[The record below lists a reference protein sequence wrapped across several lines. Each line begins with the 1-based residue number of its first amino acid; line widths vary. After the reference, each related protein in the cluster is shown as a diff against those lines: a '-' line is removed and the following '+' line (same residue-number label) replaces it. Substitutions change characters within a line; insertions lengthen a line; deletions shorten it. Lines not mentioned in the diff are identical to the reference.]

1 MILRGL
7 LIAASGFL
15 FIFSPGL
22 PMSLLVRRSPSFN
35 RDIVYWG
42 IGAWLVALLPSLF
55 LQSLLRQILQNSQTP
70 RGLSGQPMDYALT
83 LAGALL
89 TAFFVAGGMYLV
101 LRFKRIE
108 ATTLP
113 PNGLALGFGV
123 GLIAQVFT
131 GLSLVGA
138 GFRLMFGDA
147 STETL
152 VSLAQVSYLNLLLA
166 LLALILFR
174 PALLA
179 VSAARGVLVAR
190 ALQERAVFFWLGVL
204 VDAVFVWIILAL
216 QRRRRSPLRCNHG
229 LLPDPNR
236 SLTRQRHR
244 LNCRVAQGADD
255 LADLCRVRDQVIGP
269 QQAGCRDLVLPCL
282 AHRRHSLSPRCRSVE
297 QLLGGHSH
305 RLLDRRR
312 PPSVDPARHRRLDL
326 TLSLRKRR
334 HVPRLLLT
342 RHLERLT
349 LPLDDRVER
358 RGDLALERHHRL

>member
-22 PMSLLVRRSPSFN
+22 PMSLLTRRSPSFN

-55 LQSLLRQILQNSQTP
+55 LQSLLRQILQNSPTP
-70 RGLSGQPMDYALT
+70 RGLSGEPMDYALT

-89 TAFFVAGGMYLV
+89 TAFFVTGGMYLV
-101 LRFKRIE
+101 LRFKRLE

-123 GLIAQVFT
+123 GLITQVFT

-138 GFRLMFGDA
+138 GFRLMFGDTA
-147 STETL
+147 TETL
-152 VSLAQVSYLNLLLA
+152 TRLAQVSYLNLLLA

-190 ALQERAVFFWLGVL
+190 ALQEHAVFFWLGVL
-204 VDAVFVWIILAL
+204 VDAVFVWAILAL
-216 QRRRRSPLRCNHG
+216 E
-229 LLPDPNR
+229 
-236 SLTRQRHR
+236 
-244 LNCRVAQGADD
+244 
-255 LADLCRVRDQVIGP
+255 LA
-269 QQAGCRDLVLPCL
+269 
-282 AHRRHSLSPRCRSVE
+282 
-297 QLLGGHSH
+297 LGGESPGQV
-305 RLLDRRR
+305 LVGGIDPLT
-312 PPSVDPARHRRLDL
+312 SVVTIVYYLIAFGLAYRW
-326 TLSLRKRR
+326 
-334 HVPRLLLT
+334 LLT
-342 RHLERLT
+342 QIAGWESKKVKGR
-349 LPLDDRVER
+349 
-358 RGDLALERHHRL
+358 

>member
-22 PMSLLVRRSPSFN
+22 PMSLLVRSMRGPSFN
-35 RDIVYWG
+35 RDMVYWG

-108 ATTLP
+108 ATALP

-138 GFRLMFGDA
+138 GFRLMFGDTA
-147 STETL
+147 TETL
-152 VSLAQVSYLNLLLA
+152 TGLAQVSYLNLLLA

-190 ALQERAVFFWLGVL
+190 ALQERAVFFWLGVF
-204 VDAVFVWIILAL
+204 VDAVFVWVIVALQLAL
-216 QRRRRSPLRCNHG
+216 GSNNPGQVLIG
-229 LLPDPNR
+229 
-236 SLTRQRHR
+236 
-244 LNCRVAQGADD
+244 GAD
-255 LADLCRVRDQVIGP
+255 
-269 QQAGCRDLVLPCL
+269 
-282 AHRRHSLSPRCRSVE
+282 
-297 QLLGGHSH
+297 
-305 RLLDRRR
+305 
-312 PPSVDPARHRRLDL
+312 
-326 TLSLRKRR
+326 
-334 HVPRLLLT
+334 LLT
-342 RHLERLT
+342 SAVTIVYYLMAF
-349 LPLDDRVER
+349 
-358 RGDLALERHHRL
+358 GLAYRWLLAQIAGWESGKVKGKGKRDAGN

>member
-7 LIAASGFL
+7 LIAAGGFL
-15 FIFSPGL
+15 FIFPPGL

-190 ALQERAVFFWLGVL
+190 ALYQRPPFFWLAVL
-204 VDAVFVWIILAL
+204 VDAVFVWAILAL
-216 QRRRRSPLRCNHG
+216 Q
-229 LLPDPNR
+229 
-236 SLTRQRHR
+236 
-244 LNCRVAQGADD
+244 
-255 LADLCRVRDQVIGP
+255 LA
-269 QQAGCRDLVLPCL
+269 
-282 AHRRHSLSPRCRSVE
+282 
-297 QLLGGHSH
+297 LGGESPGQV
-305 RLLDRRR
+305 LVGDSSALT
-312 PPSVDPARHRRLDL
+312 SVMNIVYYVLAFGLAYRW
-326 TLSLRKRR
+326 
-334 HVPRLLLT
+334 LLT
-342 RHLERLT
+342 QIAGWESEKVKGKGKR
-349 LPLDDRVER
+349 DA
-358 RGDLALERHHRL
+358 GN